1 MKESFSNSVWSRARR
16 KNQMTFKAKT
26 CLTYIGRKAQKE
38 NSNWMAAWLWSNRT
52 ISNPFQ
58 TISNVVKYNF
68 QFVLALN
75 ENKES
80 HIFSEKNLTLVIVT
94 LFHIISFSIQENK
107 VAISNKMH
115 LEEINS
121 RETKIINTDL
131 SQRVSTYAFLERWTT
146 AKI

>member
-1 MKESFSNSVWSRARR
+1 M
-16 KNQMTFKAKT
+16 
-26 CLTYIGRKAQKE
+26 
-38 NSNWMAAWLWSNRT
+38 
-52 ISNPFQ
+52 
-58 TISNVVKYNF
+58 VKYNL
-68 QFVLALN
+68 QFVPFLN
-75 ENKES
+75 GNKES